1 MQSTENLQNTTSS
14 NMKEHVTISEADQQS
29 SRSRGEVAAREQI
42 RILNQVTANKT
53 VAARRTKEGWETVQ
67 LIKKAVVVILPPNAG
82 IYDDA
87 MYNTGIVSFVV
98 VFL

>member
-14 NMKEHVTISEADQQS
+14 NMKEHETISEADQQS

-53 VAARRTKEGWETVQ
+53 VAARRTKEGGETVQ
-67 LIKKAVVVILPPNAG
+67 LIKKAG
-82 IYDDA
+82 G
-87 MYNTGIVSFVV
+87 T
-98 VFL
+98 